1 MYPTPTHIWGFVFLS
16 GAISLSACGSGEK
29 DEALG
34 RLITD
39 CQMSA
44 HYAMAD
50 SALTD
55 EKKHAAIGAY
65 VERCLREGGLQ
76 PQVDDSCAETPQ
88 SAEDGKS
95 FVKPLKKCWKYSR
108 SSN

>member
-1 MYPTPTHIWGFVFLS
+1 MYPTPTHIWGFVFMS

-65 VERCLREGGLQ
+65 V
-76 PQVDDSCAETPQ
+76 
-88 SAEDGKS
+88 DGA
-95 FVKPLKKCWKYSR
+95 
-108 SSN
+108 

>member
-1 MYPTPTHIWGFVFLS
+1 MYLKPERIIGFVLVCS
-16 GAISLSACGSGEK
+16 AISLSACGSGDK

-44 HYAMAD
+44 HYAMTD
-50 SALTD
+50 SSLSD
-55 EKKHAAIGAY
+55 EKKHVAIGEY
-65 VERCLREGGLQ
+65 VERCLKEGGLQ
-76 PQVDDSCAETPQ
+76 PKTDESCVETPQ

-95 FVKPLKKCWKYSR
+95 FVKPLKQCWKFGK
-108 SSN
+108 

>member
-1 MYPTPTHIWGFVFLS
+1 MS

-44 HYAMAD
+44 QYAMAD
-50 SALTD
+50 SPLTD
-55 EKKHAAIGAY
+55 EIMHVAIGQY

-76 PQVDDSCAETPQ
+76 PEAHEICVDSPL

-95 FVKPLKKCWKYSR
+95 FVKPLKKCWKYSK

>member
-1 MYPTPTHIWGFVFLS
+1 MYPKPTQILGLIL

-44 HYAMAD
+44 QYAMAD
-50 SALTD
+50 SPLTD
-55 EKKHAAIGAY
+55 EKKHVAIGAY
-65 VERCLREGGLQ
+65 VERCLRDGGLQ
-76 PQVDDSCAETPQ
+76 PQLDDSCVETPQ

-95 FVKPLKKCWKYSR
+95 FVKPLKKCWNYSK

>member
-1 MYPTPTHIWGFVFLS
+1 MYPGPAQIYRFVFMS
-16 GAISLSACGSGEK
+16 SAISLSACGSGEK

-50 SALTD
+50 SSLTD
-55 EKKHAAIGAY
+55 EKKHVAIGGY
-65 VERCLREGGLQ
+65 VERCLKEGGLQ
-76 PQVDDSCAETPQ
+76 PQADESCVETPQ

-95 FVKPLKKCWKYSR
+95 FVKPLKKCWKYSK
-108 SSN
+108 SAN

>member
-1 MYPTPTHIWGFVFLS
+1 MYPKPAQICGFVFMS
-16 GAISLSACGSGEK
+16 SAISLSACGSGEK

-44 HYAMAD
+44 HYALAD
-50 SALTD
+50 SPLTD
-55 EKKHAAIGAY
+55 ERKHVAIGEY
-65 VERCLREGGLQ
+65 VERCLKEGGLQ
-76 PQVDDSCAETPQ
+76 PEADESCVESPQ

-95 FVKPLKKCWKYSR
+95 FVKPLKKCWKYSK

>member
-1 MYPTPTHIWGFVFLS
+1 MYLKPVRICGFVFMS
-16 GAISLSACGSGEK
+16 SAISLSACGSGEK

-50 SALTD
+50 SHLTD
-55 EKKHAAIGAY
+55 EKKHVAIGEY

-76 PQVDDSCAETPQ
+76 PQTDESCVETPQ
-88 SAEDGKS
+88 SAEGGKS
-95 FVKPLKKCWKYSR
+95 FVKPLKKCWKYSK